1 MGWINLLMKGS
12 KVAGKALKKA
22 GKRVKE
28 DAPFFG
34 AAGAVAGG
42 HHLYKKI
49 KGEPTFVD
57 IGKKIIKKYK
67 KNGNKN

>member
-1 MGWINLLMKGS
+1 MGVVGIALRGF
-12 KVAGKALKKA
+12 GKALKK
-22 GKRVKE
+22 GKKIVKR
-28 DAPFFG
+28 DAPFYG
-34 AAGAVAGG
+34 VAGAVGVG